1 MDQIQAFVSTHHNL
15 LLAILRT
22 LSIITSCTTFY
33 GGFCALFL
41 PSTLTNQFGIP
52 FSIHARTKNSSSKGV
67 GDKDITPALFVLF
80 AGREFS
86 LAAILGILVY
96 LDEIKALSYAL
107 LALGLAGA
115 GDAAAAWKYGAKG
128 AWKLHFYATLLV
140 VVLVV
145 PLGLLL
151 DSSSWRCE
159 RLEVVRVH
167 CWWKPPL
174 GL

>member
-1 MDQIQAFVSTHHNL
+1 MDQIQAFISTHHNL

-41 PSTLTNQFGIP
+41 PSTLADQFGIS
-52 FSIHARTKNSSSKGV
+52 FNVHTRTKNSPSKSAA
-67 GDKDITPALFVLF
+67 DEDITQALFVLF

-115 GDAAAAWKYGAKG
+115 GDAIAAWKYGVKG
-128 AWKLHFYATLLV
+128 AWRLHFHATLLV

-151 DSSSWRCE
+151 DSS
-159 RLEVVRVH
+159 
-167 CWWKPPL
+167 P
-174 GL
+174 